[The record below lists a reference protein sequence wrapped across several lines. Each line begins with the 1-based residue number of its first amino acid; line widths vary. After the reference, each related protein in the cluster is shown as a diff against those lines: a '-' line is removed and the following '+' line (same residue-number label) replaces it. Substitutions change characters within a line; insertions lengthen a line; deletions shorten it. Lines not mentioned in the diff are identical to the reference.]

1 MQYTIRVEIDL
12 PRAEVFECY
21 TNPNL
26 YSTWMESLVSMEIL
40 QGEPGEVGTR
50 TQMAHKMGKRE
61 IGMLETVT
69 HREFPSRSVATY
81 EADGVWNQVINHFE
95 EIEGGG
101 TAWVMETDSVQGPH
115 VADNHADARHVQE
128 ADPAGHGGLQG
139 VHRGPG
145 NRGVNP

>member
-40 QGEPGEVGTR
+40 QGEPEEVGTR

-81 EADGVWNQVINHFE
+81 EADGVWNQAINHFE

-101 TAWVMETDSVQGPH
+101 TAWVMETEFQCKGLMWLITTLMPGMFKKQT
-115 VADNHADARHVQE
+115 RQTME
-128 ADPAGHGGLQG
+128 AFKAFIEG
-139 VHRGPG
+139 RATEE
-145 NRGVNP
+145 